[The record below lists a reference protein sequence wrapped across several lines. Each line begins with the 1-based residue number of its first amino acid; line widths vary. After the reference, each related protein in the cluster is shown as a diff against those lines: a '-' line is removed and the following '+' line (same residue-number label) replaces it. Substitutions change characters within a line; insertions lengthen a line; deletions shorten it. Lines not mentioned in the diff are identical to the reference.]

1 VLRERERERGG
12 IGVPLDLLA
21 LLIIGVLAVMSFAYV
36 AALTRL

>member
-1 VLRERERERGG
+1 VCNERS

-21 LLIIGVLAVMSFAYV
+21 LLIVAALAVLSFAYV

>member
-1 VLRERERERGG
+1 VLRERGG